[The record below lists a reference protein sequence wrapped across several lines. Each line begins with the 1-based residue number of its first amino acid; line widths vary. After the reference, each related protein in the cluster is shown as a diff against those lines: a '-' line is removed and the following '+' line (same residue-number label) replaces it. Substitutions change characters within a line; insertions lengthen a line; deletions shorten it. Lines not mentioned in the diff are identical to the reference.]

1 MAASIEI
8 SYFNCFWAKKTNNQ
22 FTASQWNATDHGS
35 VSQIPN
41 WPGLPY
47 KKYDATSASTRY
59 LNYATA
65 VNTSATLEQRPDI
78 VLATNYPNPQSASLN
93 WIIEESR
100 IKGAFNAP
108 STDYGV
114 KAYLLD
120 EEYTAITRKNN
131 IIYSGLFNSK
141 TNVNE
146 TNVFS
151 SAQSITFAA
160 PEQYGSIQKLYS
172 EDTKLLIFQENKV
185 SRSMV
190 NKNVIYTS
198 EGRSANV
205 GTQNLVLGEITPFV
219 GEYGISNNPLSFAQ
233 FGRRKYFTD
242 KNRNVVLRLSDNGL
256 TPISDYGMA
265 DFFRDKLSDIDDN
278 LYQNIVTRDLSGIQ
292 SPTWPYNAVQPVAPG
307 EPYIEITNPGEYI
320 GDVLTGI
327 PIGSLLLINDIDT
340 GCYVK
345 NVILSGSTAGR
356 VQLTDLIPFDM
367 STMGAL
373 KAKFITYEKDRVIGA
388 YDVYTDNYMLS
399 LQKRDGDYNTL
410 VFDEKILGW
419 VTFYD
424 YKPTNAKSLF
434 DRFYTTNQTNLW
446 VHNADSSLRNSFYGS
461 QPLQSSIEF
470 IFNAQPNIVKTFKTV
485 NYEGSSGWQVE
496 KMESDPTGPTNFGG
510 ALNSFDTINNIKSYE
525 EGAYV
530 EDGITYNAGFYLKE
544 NRYVA
549 NVINN
554 SPPAPGEII
563 IGAEASGIK
572 GYFTTVKLT
581 TDVTT
586 DLGGAKELFAVGSEY
601 VMSSY

>member
-1 MAASIEI
+1 MATSIEI
-8 SYFNCFWAKKTNNQ
+8 SYFNCFWAKKINNK
-22 FTASQWNATDHGS
+22 FTASQYNTSGYGS
-35 VSQIPN
+35 ISKLPN

-47 KKYDATSASTRY
+47 KKYDSTSASTRY

-65 VNTSATLEQRPDI
+65 VNSDATLKQRPDI
-78 VLATNYPNPQSASLN
+78 DLSPTVNYVSLN

-100 IKGAFNAP
+100 IRGAFNAS
-108 STDYGV
+108 STGYGV

-120 EEYTAITRKNN
+120 EEYTSTIRKNN

-172 EDTKLLIFQENKV
+172 EDTKLIIFQENKV

-190 NKNVIYTS
+190 NKNIIYTS

-205 GTQNLVLGEITPFV
+205 GTQNMVLGEITPFV
-219 GEYGISNNPLSFAQ
+219 GEYGISSNPLSFAQ

-256 TPISDYGMA
+256 TEISSYGMA
-265 DFFRDKLSDIDDN
+265 DFFRDNLSDIDDN
-278 LYQNIVTRDLSGIQ
+278 VYQEVVTRTLSGVQ
-292 SPTWPYNAVQPVAPG
+292 VPSYPYSPQQPVTPG
-307 EPYIEITNPGEYI
+307 QPYIEIATPGEW
-320 GDVLTGI
+320 GDILTEI
-327 PIGSLLLINDIDT
+327 PIGSLAIINGIDT
-340 GCYVK
+340 GCYVR
-345 NVILSGSTAGR
+345 NVDLNSGR
-356 VQLTDLIPFDM
+356 VQLTDLIPLDISSGGTVNFV
-367 STMGAL
+367 
-373 KAKFITYEKDRVIGA
+373 TYIKDTIIGA
-388 YDVYTDNYMLS
+388 YDVYNDNYLVS
-399 LQKRDGDYNTL
+399 LQKRQGTYNTL
-410 VFDEKILGW
+410 VFDEKVLGW

-424 YKPTNAKSLF
+424 YKPSNAKSLF

-446 VHNADSSLRNSFYGS
+446 VHNADSSLRNSFYSS
-461 QPLQSSIEF
+461 QPLKSSIEF
-470 IFNAQPNIVKTFKTV
+470 VFNAQPNIVKTFKTV

-496 KMESDPTGPTNFGG
+496 KMESDPTGPNNAGG
-510 ALNSFDTINNIKSYE
+510 TINNTDTISVIKSYE
-525 EGAYV
+525 EGEYI

-554 SPPAPGEII
+554 SPAAPGEII

-572 GYFTTVKLT
+572 GYFTTLKLT
-581 TDVTT
+581 TDATT
-586 DLGGAKELFAVGSEY
+586 DLGGTKELFAVGSEY
-601 VMSSY
+601 VVSSY

>member
-22 FTASQWNATDHGS
+22 FTASQWSAAGYGS
-35 VSQIPN
+35 ISQIPN

-47 KKYDATSASTRY
+47 KKYDATSTSTRY

-78 VLATNYPNPQSASLN
+78 VLATNYPNLQSASLN

-120 EEYTAITRKNN
+120 EEYTSVTRKNN

-190 NKNVIYTS
+190 NKNIIYTS
-198 EGRSANV
+198 EGRSASV
-205 GTQNLVLGEITPFV
+205 GTENMVLGEITPFV

-265 DFFRDKLSDIDDN
+265 DFFRDKLSNIDDN
-278 LYQNIVTRDLSGIQ
+278 VYQEKITRTLDGVQVPS
-292 SPTWPYNAVQPVAPG
+292 WPYSPQQPVTPG
-307 EPYIEITNPGEYI
+307 QPYIGINNPG
-320 GDVLTGI
+320 GPVDFTNI
-327 PIGSLLLINDIDT
+327 PIGSSVIINGVDT
-340 GCYVK
+340 GCYVR
-345 NVILSGSTAGR
+345 NVDLSNGH
-356 VQLTDLIPFDM
+356 VQLTDLVPLDIP
-367 STMGAL
+367 SGATVD
-373 KAKFITYEKDRVIGA
+373 FVTYIKDKVIGA
-388 YDVYTDNYMLS
+388 YDVYTDNYMIS

-410 VFDEKILGW
+410 VFDEKVLGW

-446 VHNADSSLRNSFYGS
+446 VHNANSSLRNSFYGS
-461 QPLQSSIEF
+461 ESLQSSIEF

-496 KMESDPTGPTNFGG
+496 KMESDPTGPTNLGG
-510 ALNSFDTINNIKSYE
+510 ALNNSDTIDNIKSYE

-554 SPPAPGEII
+554 SPAAPGEII

-581 TDVTT
+581 TDTTT
-586 DLGGAKELFAVGSEY
+586 DFGGSKELFAVGSEY

>member
-22 FTASQWNATDHGS
+22 FTASQWNTAGYGS
-35 VSQIPN
+35 ISQIPN

-120 EEYTAITRKNN
+120 EEYTAVTRKNN

-205 GTQNLVLGEITPFV
+205 GTQNLVIGEIIPFV

-278 LYQNIVTRDLSGIQ
+278 VYQEKITRILDGSQ
-292 SPTWPYNAVQPVAPG
+292 VPSWPYSPQQPVTPG
-307 EPYIEITNPGEYI
+307 QPYIGINNPG
-320 GDVLTGI
+320 GAVDFTNI
-327 PIGSLLLINDIDT
+327 PIGSLVIINGIDT
-340 GCYVK
+340 GCYVR
-345 NVILSGSTAGR
+345 NVDLTNGY
-356 VQLTDLIPFDM
+356 VQLTDLVAFDIPP
-367 STMGAL
+367 GATVD
-373 KAKFITYEKDRVIGA
+373 FVTYVKDKIIGA

-510 ALNSFDTINNIKSYE
+510 ALNSSDTINNIKSYE

-563 IGAEASGIK
+563 IGSEASGIK

>member
-22 FTASQWNATDHGS
+22 FTASQWSATDHGS
-35 VSQIPN
+35 ISQIPN

-120 EEYTAITRKNN
+120 EEYTAVTRKNN

-265 DFFRDKLSDIDDN
+265 DFFRDKLSDIDN
-278 LYQNIVTRDLSGIQ
+278 NVYQEKITRILDGSQ
-292 SPTWPYNAVQPVAPG
+292 VPSYPYSPLQPVTPG
-307 EPYIEITNPGEYI
+307 QPYIGINNPG
-320 GDVLTGI
+320 GAVDFTNI
-327 PIGSLLLINDIDT
+327 PIGSLVIINGIDT
-340 GCYVK
+340 GCYVR
-345 NVILSGSTAGR
+345 NVDLSNGY
-356 VQLTDLIPFDM
+356 VQLTDLVPLDIP
-367 STMGAL
+367 SGATVD
-373 KAKFITYEKDRVIGA
+373 FVTYVKDKIIGA

-496 KMESDPTGPTNFGG
+496 KMESDPTGPTNLGG

-586 DLGGAKELFAVGSEY
+586 DLGGSKELFAVGSEY

>member
-22 FTASQWNATDHGS
+22 FTASQWNDTGHGS

-265 DFFRDKLSDIDDN
+265 DFFRDKLSDIDN
-278 LYQNIVTRDLSGIQ
+278 NVYQEKITRILDGSQ
-292 SPTWPYNAVQPVAPG
+292 VPSYPYSPLQPVSPG
-307 EPYIEITNPGEYI
+307 QPYIGINNPG
-320 GDVLTGI
+320 GAVDFTNI
-327 PIGSLLLINDIDT
+327 PIGSLVIINGIDT
-340 GCYVK
+340 GCYVR
-345 NVILSGSTAGR
+345 NVDLINGY
-356 VQLTDLIPFDM
+356 VQLTDLVPLDIP
-367 STMGAL
+367 SGATVD
-373 KAKFITYEKDRVIGA
+373 FVTYVKDKVIGA

-470 IFNAQPNIVKTFKTV
+470 IFNAQPNIVKTFKTI

-586 DLGGAKELFAVGSEY
+586 DLGGSKELFAVGSEY

>member
-22 FTASQWNATDHGS
+22 FTASQWSATDHGS
-35 VSQIPN
+35 ISQIPN

-120 EEYTAITRKNN
+120 EEYTAVTRKNN

-265 DFFRDKLSDIDDN
+265 DFFRDKLSDIDN
-278 LYQNIVTRDLSGIQ
+278 NVYQEKITRILDGSQ
-292 SPTWPYNAVQPVAPG
+292 VPSYPYSPLQPVTPG
-307 EPYIEITNPGEYI
+307 QPYIGINNPG
-320 GDVLTGI
+320 GAVDFTNI
-327 PIGSLLLINDIDT
+327 PIGSLVIINGIDT
-340 GCYVK
+340 GCYVR
-345 NVILSGSTAGR
+345 NVDLSNGY
-356 VQLTDLIPFDM
+356 VQLTDLVPLDIP
-367 STMGAL
+367 SGATVD
-373 KAKFITYEKDRVIGA
+373 FVTYVKDKIIGA

-586 DLGGAKELFAVGSEY
+586 DLGGSKELFAVGSEY